1 MHCQSVYIVALSHM
15 QYSLYLK
22 LYHMHLN
29 DRKSHFINHLLLV
42 DIPAYTERG
51 REAARQSGREA
62 ASQARSRWTDKG
74 RQAREGRE
82 TNQTHSN

>member
-1 MHCQSVYIVALSHM
+1 
-15 QYSLYLK
+15 
-22 LYHMHLN
+22 MHLN

-51 REAARQSGREA
+51 REAASQRGREA

-74 RQAREGRE
+74 RQAGKIRQGGQPDSTASRR
-82 TNQTHSN
+82 TR